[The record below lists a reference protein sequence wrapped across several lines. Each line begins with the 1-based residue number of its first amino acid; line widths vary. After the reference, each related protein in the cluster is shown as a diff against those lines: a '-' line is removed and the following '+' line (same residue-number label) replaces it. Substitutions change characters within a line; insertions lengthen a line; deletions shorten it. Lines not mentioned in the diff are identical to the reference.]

1 MKNRKRMKKTRM
13 RSTMTIPEWK
23 NHDAAGDHRCCFN
36 RLCRDLLVGRAVGIF
51 NFGAT
56 SAQVTVE
63 NVTGKS
69 ATEAQKILEDLGL
82 KVKFAYETSDTVAE
96 GNVISQDVQGGTTVS
111 SGTQVQLTV
120 SGTAPASDTDTI
132 PVPDVLGA
140 LEADATATLTRS
152 GFTVTKADGYSDT
165 IERKGYFPES
175 GRWFPCSLRLYRD
188 DRDQPGTGYRQ

>member
-1 MKNRKRMKKTRM
+1 M
-13 RSTMTIPEWK
+13 I
-23 NHDAAGDHRCCFN
+23 F
-36 RLCRDLLVGRAVGIF
+36 LVGRAVGIF

-69 ATEAQKILEDLGL
+69 AAEAQKILEDLGL

-140 LEADATATLTRS
+140 LRFVVQKHPVVVLMELFHINTLVQQ
-152 GFTVTKADGYSDT
+152 F
-165 IERKGYFPES
+165 RKRHRTE
-175 GRWFPCSLRLYRD
+175 
-188 DRDQPGTGYRQ
+188 